1 MNLIPRSCATYC
13 KGNVAFLARL
23 GRSGMS
29 VDVRYPRLGRPDNN
43 HRVLAAASFVA
54 FNPTMSQTSQ
64 LFDDGEAYERLMGR
78 WSRIAGE
85 IFLDWLD
92 AAPNL
97 RWLDVGCGNGAFTEA
112 LIARCAPSEVVAV
125 DPSEGQLAFARRRPG
140 AKAADFRIGDAQALP
155 FGDDC
160 FDVAAMALVITF
172 LSDPG
177 KAVAEMA
184 RVVRPGG
191 WVGTYMWDVP
201 GGGTPVHPIYVAMES
216 QGTPSPR
223 PPGAEAS
230 RRDAMQALWHAAGL
244 TSIETRV
251 IRIPVVYADFD
262 DFWNSNSVPVGP
274 QGKAIANMAPDA
286 REELRARLRKQVA
299 PAPGG
304 RIAYESF
311 ANAVKGRV
319 GG

>member
-1 MNLIPRSCATYC
+1 MRKNTAAPIAAGESIEGICTLDAE
-13 KGNVAFLARL
+13 
-23 GRSGMS
+23 MS
-29 VDVRYPRLGRPDNN
+29 E
-43 HRVLAAASFVA
+43 
-54 FNPTMSQTSQ
+54 TSH
-64 LFDDGEAYERLMGR
+64 LFSDGEAYERLMGR
-78 WSRIAGE
+78 WSRLAGE

-92 AAPNL
+92 VPANL
-97 RWLDVGCGNGAFTEA
+97 RWLDVGCGNGAFTEV

-125 DPSEGQLAFARRRPG
+125 DPSEGQIAFARTRPA

-155 FGDDC
+155 FGDHS

-191 WVGTYMWDVP
+191 WAGTYMWDVP

-216 QGTPSPR
+216 LGMPSPR
-223 PPGAEAS
+223 PPGAEVS
-230 RRDAMQALWHAAGL
+230 RRDAMQALWESAGL

-251 IRIPVVYADFD
+251 IRIPIVHADFD

-274 QGKAIANMAPDA
+274 QGKAIQNMAPDA
-286 REELRARLRKQVA
+286 REELRARVREQL
-299 PAPGG
+299 PAAADG

-319 GG
+319 KS

>member
-1 MNLIPRSCATYC
+1 
-13 KGNVAFLARL
+13 
-23 GRSGMS
+23 
-29 VDVRYPRLGRPDNN
+29 
-43 HRVLAAASFVA
+43 
-54 FNPTMSQTSQ
+54 MSQTAA
-64 LFDDGEAYERLMGR
+64 FFADGEAYERLMGR
-78 WSRIAGE
+78 WSRLAGE
-85 IFLDWLD
+85 IFLDWFGV
-92 AAPNL
+92 PPKL

-125 DPSEGQLAFARRRPG
+125 DPSEGQLAFARTRPG
-140 AKAADFRIGDAQALP
+140 AKLAQFQIGDAQALP
-155 FGDDC
+155 FGDDR

-216 QGTPSPR
+216 LGMPSPR
-223 PPGAEAS
+223 PPGAEVS
-230 RRDAMQALWHAAGL
+230 RRDAMRALWEAAAL
-244 TSIETRV
+244 ESIETRV
-251 IRIPVVYADFD
+251 IRIRVTYADFD

-274 QGKAIANMAPDA
+274 QGKAISEMSSGA
-286 REELRARLRKQVA
+286 REQLRAKVREQV
-299 PAPGG
+299 PVGSDG
-304 RIAYESF
+304 RIGYESF

-319 GG
+319 RI

>member
-1 MNLIPRSCATYC
+1 MNETGHFFS
-13 KGNVAFLARL
+13 
-23 GRSGMS
+23 
-29 VDVRYPRLGRPDNN
+29 
-43 HRVLAAASFVA
+43 
-54 FNPTMSQTSQ
+54 
-64 LFDDGEAYERLMGR
+64 DGEAYERLMGR
-78 WSRIAGE
+78 WSRLAGE
-85 IFLDWLD
+85 IFLNWLD
-92 AAPNL
+92 VPANL

-112 LIARCAPSEVVAV
+112 LIARCAPSEVLAV
-125 DPSEGQLAFARRRPG
+125 DPSGGQLAFARTRPG

-155 FGDDC
+155 FGDDR

-172 LSDPG
+172 LSEPR

-201 GGGTPVHPIYVAMES
+201 EGGTPVHPIYVAMGS
-216 QGTPSPR
+216 LGMPSPR
-223 PPGAEAS
+223 PPGAEVS
-230 RRDAMQALWHAAGL
+230 RRDAMHALWEDAGL
-244 TSIETRV
+244 ESIETRV

-274 QGKAIANMAPDA
+274 QGKAIANMAPGA
-286 REELRARLRKQVA
+286 REQLRGRVREQLSATA
-299 PAPGG
+299 DG

-319 GG
+319 SR